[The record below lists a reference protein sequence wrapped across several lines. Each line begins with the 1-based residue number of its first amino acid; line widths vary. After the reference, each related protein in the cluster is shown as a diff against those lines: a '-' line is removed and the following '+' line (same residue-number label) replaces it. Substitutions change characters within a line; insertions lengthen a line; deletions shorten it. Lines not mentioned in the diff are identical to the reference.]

1 MKRAK
6 EITKTS
12 ILDIIDYLMA
22 GAGITRE
29 QALVA
34 METIVHYVQNHPGE
48 KIHRVIGLLF
58 GGKSDGRE
66 VMN

>member
-1 MKRAK
+1 MKKVK

-12 ILDIIDYLMA
+12 LLDTIDYLMA

-34 METIVHYVQNHPGE
+34 METIVHYVQAHPGE
-48 KIHRVIGLLF
+48 KINRVIGQLF
-58 GGKSDGRE
+58 GGNNNGKG